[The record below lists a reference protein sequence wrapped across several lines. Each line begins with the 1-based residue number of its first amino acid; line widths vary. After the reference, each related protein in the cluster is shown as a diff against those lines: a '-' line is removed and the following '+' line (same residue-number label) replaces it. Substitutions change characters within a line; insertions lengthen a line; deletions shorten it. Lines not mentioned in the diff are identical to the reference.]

1 MYQSVYYDR
10 EEYQYYL
17 RDDKRGWKVFK
28 YQPTYYVAHE
38 LVHHKQNLE
47 GRITNPEIDGA
58 DGSEIENEA
67 NAVAGVIIRK
77 WGRIHPEIYE

>member
-38 LVHHKQNLE
+38 DGEVETLDGTRVVPVKKMDNYK
-47 GRITNPEIDGA
+47 GKNCEID
-58 DGSEIENEA
+58 
-67 NAVAGVIIRK
+67 K
-77 WGRIHPEIYE
+77 K